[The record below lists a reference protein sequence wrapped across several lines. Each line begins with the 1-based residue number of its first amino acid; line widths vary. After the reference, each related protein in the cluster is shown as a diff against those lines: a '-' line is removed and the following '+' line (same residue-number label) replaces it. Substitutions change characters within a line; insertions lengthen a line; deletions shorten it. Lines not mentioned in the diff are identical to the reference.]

1 LKASVSLKKIG
12 WRDFARSALPAS
24 TIAEYWFCPAQI
36 CNRMRQG
43 SIETPQTVAGSQIH
57 EEEAQDVLKKLGPLK
72 TVKIRSLYDAMMHSR
87 LNLASALKARQVLAN
102 SEENILFRCIVPETG
117 LIGLPDIAD
126 CRNGKQP
133 VLVETKT
140 TGRLPTEPWMDNRI
154 QMGVYLI
161 GLERLSYH
169 PEHGILEYR
178 LRSDSS
184 ARERFEIQLDTNLR
198 QTIQET
204 TEAVLG
210 LLKGQEP
217 IPCNNP
223 RKCASCGYRDSCPW
237 SLPNE

>member
-1 LKASVSLKKIG
+1 
-12 WRDFARSALPAS
+12 
-24 TIAEYWFCPAQI
+24 
-36 CNRMRQG
+36 
-43 SIETPQTVAGSQIH
+43 
-57 EEEAQDVLKKLGPLK
+57 
-72 TVKIRSLYDAMMHSR
+72 MMHSR